1 MHYPVLAGPPTG
13 ACMVAFK
20 DERRLFTAEFR
31 EKTTALNMTK
41 LHKYK

>member
-13 ACMVAFK
+13 ACMVTLK
-20 DERRLFTAEFR
+20 DERRFFTAEFR

-41 LHKYK
+41 DT